1 MQGGL
6 TATLFFK
13 KNGGTMLKYFE
24 QFLESITT
32 KNGHIGSYEKDLISF
47 GYEELDGN
55 LIPFFVKRPIDLIW
69 NYINGLKLKKELCYE
84 IYTYIYNTL
93 FVGLVFLK
101 RPFVNITLGIIDSN
115 GNKIKQ
121 ADQRP
126 NLESGEC
133 RVWHSYPKIDKK
145 DNQFFEEL
153 LTILFHDNEKRNTI
167 KKYLAQTYLEYRTQ
181 ARPTAVFFGERG
193 SGKSM
198 FFNLFYKQIFPS
210 ISTQIP
216 TNFKDFNGFL
226 KNTFIIVEESQDSS
240 VDIKVL
246 GNLIKKWSG
255 SSCISINEKNEKAY
269 DCPFAANFFIA
280 SNQKP
285 IHLTELVTDPNNNQ
299 YLVVNFEK
307 SIAKE
312 IKEFMVKH
320 NVTNLES
327 SVKERIGY
335 YIKTELASVYMEI
348 LEARKNNH
356 YRYGFPI
363 PIDADVLKLSE
374 MSETQI
380 DNGVSY
386 LLQEKLW
393 TIEQGE
399 VESEDLLTKYQKDG
413 FLANQL
419 LIEACNL
426 FNLKSIT
433 YNNTRGWLDKQSIK
447 WETVSKKINNKVYRG
462 VQIIDFDRCRPEK
475 QHSA

>member
-1 MQGGL
+1 ME
-6 TATLFFK
+6 K
-13 KNGGTMLKYFE
+13 E
-24 QFLESITT
+24 QKHDFDSFCTFMSLN
-32 KNGHIGSYEKDLISF
+32 KGHLGVYEKDIINF
-47 GYEELDGN
+47 GYHDTNGELTQFY
-55 LIPFFVKRPIDLIW
+55 IKRPSDLIW
-69 NYINGLKLKKELCYE
+69 TYINENSDDKDSNRKRFTSIYKKLF
-84 IYTYIYNTL
+84 IYRNY
-93 FVGLVFLK
+93 LK
-101 RPFVNITLGIIDSN
+101 RPFVNITLGVIDSN

-121 ADQRP
+121 ADQKP

-133 RVWHSYPKIDKK
+133 RVWHPYPKVDKK

-153 LTILFHDNEKRNTI
+153 LTILFPNNEKRATI
-167 KKYLAQTYLEYRTQ
+167 KKYLAQTYLEYRKQ
-181 ARPTAVFFGERG
+181 ARPTTVFFGERG

-198 FFNLFYKQIFPS
+198 FFNLFYKQVFPS